1 MYRSGIPTDTI
12 CSFKPMHEQHASFSS
27 RGEKIM
33 KSNLFLFARLAIVIM
48 IAGGIIVFLT
58 TSVKNNGITTE
69 TVVETQMTD
78 VQATKEEL
86 KEGFFA
92 EDGYVRQYED
102 GDVFWE
108 WQIEDLS
115 EDAKIIV
122 MNSSMQYICVQEGHK
137 VWLINGRDNAQLIA
151 ENGEAFSYPFFEGDA
166 DGYIEVEDGVLYF
179 QRLYPFD
186 KEGRTDQDELVDGVE
201 EIIGHRGFVR
211 DGKYW
216 LLGGDALDWEV
227 ADAPVFELGD
237 NPIIRRDLERLRD
250 NDITIG
256 DFNKKYAIDP

>member
-1 MYRSGIPTDTI
+1 MR
-12 CSFKPMHEQHASFSS
+12 
-27 RGEKIM
+27 
-33 KSNLFLFARLAIVIM
+33 KSNLVLITRLAIVIM

-58 TSVKNNGITTE
+58 TLNGINATE

-166 DGYIEVEDGVLYF
+166 DGYIEIEDGVLYF

-186 KEGRTDQDELVDGVE
+186 KEGRTDQVELVDGVE
-201 EIIGHRGFVR
+201 EIIGHRGFIR

-216 LLGGDALDWEV
+216 FLGGDALDWEV

-250 NDITIG
+250 SDMTIG

>member
-1 MYRSGIPTDTI
+1 MR
-12 CSFKPMHEQHASFSS
+12 
-27 RGEKIM
+27 
-33 KSNLFLFARLAIVIM
+33 KSNLVLITRLAIVIM

-58 TSVKNNGITTE
+58 TLNGINE

-186 KEGRTDQDELVDGVE
+186 KEGRTDQVELVDGVE
-201 EIIGHRGFVR
+201 EIIGHRGFIR

-250 NDITIG
+250 NDMTIG
-256 DFNKKYAIDP
+256 DFNKKYAIGP

>member
-1 MYRSGIPTDTI
+1 MR
-12 CSFKPMHEQHASFSS
+12 
-27 RGEKIM
+27 
-33 KSNLFLFARLAIVIM
+33 KSNLVLITRLAIVIM

-58 TSVKNNGITTE
+58 TLNGINATE

-186 KEGRTDQDELVDGVE
+186 KEGQPDQVELVDGVE

-216 LLGGDALDWEV
+216 FLGGDALDWEV

-250 NDITIG
+250 NDMTIG

>member
-1 MYRSGIPTDTI
+1 MR
-12 CSFKPMHEQHASFSS
+12 
-27 RGEKIM
+27 
-33 KSNLFLFARLAIVIM
+33 KSNLVARLAIVIM
-48 IAGGIIVFLT
+48 IALGGIIVFLT
-58 TSVKNNGITTE
+58 TLVKNNGINATE
-69 TVVETQMTD
+69 TETQMTD

-115 EDAKIIV
+115 EDAEIV
-122 MNSSMQYICVQEGHK
+122 TMNSYMQYICVQEGHK

-186 KEGRTDQDELVDGVE
+186 KEGQPDQVELVDGVE

-216 LLGGDALDWEV
+216 FLGGDALDWEV

-250 NDITIG
+250 NDMTIG

>member
-1 MYRSGIPTDTI
+1 MR
-12 CSFKPMHEQHASFSS
+12 
-27 RGEKIM
+27 
-33 KSNLFLFARLAIVIM
+33 KSNLVARLAIVIM
-48 IAGGIIVFLT
+48 IALGGIIVFLT
-58 TSVKNNGITTE
+58 TVKNNGINATE

-115 EDAKIIV
+115 EDAKIII

-186 KEGRTDQDELVDGVE
+186 KEGRTDQVELVDGVE

-216 LLGGDALDWEV
+216 FLGGDALDWEV

-250 NDITIG
+250 NDTTIG

>member
-1 MYRSGIPTDTI
+1 MR
-12 CSFKPMHEQHASFSS
+12 
-27 RGEKIM
+27 
-33 KSNLFLFARLAIVIM
+33 KSNLVARLAIVIM
-48 IAGGIIVFLT
+48 IALGGIIVFLT
-58 TSVKNNGITTE
+58 TVKNNGINATE

-115 EDAKIIV
+115 EDAKIII

-186 KEGRTDQDELVDGVE
+186 KEGRTDQVELVDGVE

-216 LLGGDALDWEV
+216 FLGGDALDWEV

-250 NDITIG
+250 NDMTIG

>member
-1 MYRSGIPTDTI
+1 MR
-12 CSFKPMHEQHASFSS
+12 
-27 RGEKIM
+27 
-33 KSNLFLFARLAIVIM
+33 KSNLVLVCLAIVIM
-48 IAGGIIVFLT
+48 IAFAGIIVL
-58 TSVKNNGITTE
+58 VKNNGINATE
-69 TVVETQMTD
+69 TVAETQMTD

-108 WQIEDLS
+108 WQIEGLS
-115 EDAKIIV
+115 EDAEIV
-122 MNSSMQYICVQEGHK
+122 TMNSCMQYICVQEGHK

-186 KEGRTDQDELVDGVE
+186 KEGRLDQVELVDGVE
-201 EIIGHRGFVR
+201 EIIGHRGFVK

-216 LLGGDALDWEV
+216 FLGGDALDWEV

-250 NDITIG
+250 NDMAIG

>member
-1 MYRSGIPTDTI
+1 MR
-12 CSFKPMHEQHASFSS
+12 
-27 RGEKIM
+27 
-33 KSNLFLFARLAIVIM
+33 KSNLVLITRLAIVIM

-58 TSVKNNGITTE
+58 TLNGINATE

-186 KEGRTDQDELVDGVE
+186 KEGQPDQVELVDGVE

-216 LLGGDALDWEV
+216 FLGGDALDWEV
-227 ADAPVFELGD
+227 ADGPVFELGD

-250 NDITIG
+250 NDMAIG

>member
-1 MYRSGIPTDTI
+1 MR
-12 CSFKPMHEQHASFSS
+12 
-27 RGEKIM
+27 
-33 KSNLFLFARLAIVIM
+33 KSNLVARLAIVIM
-48 IAGGIIVFLT
+48 IALGGIIVFLT
-58 TSVKNNGITTE
+58 TVKNNGINATE

-186 KEGRTDQDELVDGVE
+186 KEGRTDQVELVDGVE

-216 LLGGDALDWEV
+216 FLGGDALDWEV

-250 NDITIG
+250 NDMTIG
-256 DFNKKYAIDP
+256 DFNKKYAINP

>member
-1 MYRSGIPTDTI
+1 MR
-12 CSFKPMHEQHASFSS
+12 
-27 RGEKIM
+27 
-33 KSNLFLFARLAIVIM
+33 KSNLVLITRLAIVIM

-58 TSVKNNGITTE
+58 TLNGINE

-179 QRLYPFD
+179 RRLYPFD
-186 KEGRTDQDELVDGVE
+186 KEGQPDQVELVDGVE

-216 LLGGDALDWEV
+216 FLGGDALDWEV

-250 NDITIG
+250 NDMTIG
-256 DFNKKYAIDP
+256 DFNKKYAIGP

>member
-1 MYRSGIPTDTI
+1 MSN
-12 CSFKPMHEQHASFSS
+12 MHPFLREVK
-27 RGEKIM
+27 KIM

-58 TSVKNNGITTE
+58 TSVKNNGITE
-69 TVVETQMTD
+69 TVVETQMAD

-102 GDVFWE
+102 GDIFWE

-122 MNSSMQYICVQEGHK
+122 MNSCMQYICVQEGHK

-186 KEGRTDQDELVDGVE
+186 KEGRTDQVELVDGVE
-201 EIIGHRGFVR
+201 EIIGHRGFIR

-216 LLGGDALDWEV
+216 FLGGDALDWEV

-250 NDITIG
+250 NGMNIG

>member
-1 MYRSGIPTDTI
+1 MR
-12 CSFKPMHEQHASFSS
+12 
-27 RGEKIM
+27 
-33 KSNLFLFARLAIVIM
+33 KSNLVARLAIVIM
-48 IAGGIIVFLT
+48 IALGGIIVFLT

-122 MNSSMQYICVQEGHK
+122 MNSCMQYICVQEGHK

-186 KEGRTDQDELVDGVE
+186 KEGRTDQVELVDGVE

-216 LLGGDALDWEV
+216 FLGGDALDWEV

-250 NDITIG
+250 NDMTIG

>member
-1 MYRSGIPTDTI
+1 MR
-12 CSFKPMHEQHASFSS
+12 
-27 RGEKIM
+27 
-33 KSNLFLFARLAIVIM
+33 KSNLVARLAIVIM
-48 IAGGIIVFLT
+48 IALGGIIVFLT
-58 TSVKNNGITTE
+58 TLLVKNNGINATE

-186 KEGRTDQDELVDGVE
+186 KEGQPDQVELVDGVE

-216 LLGGDALDWEV
+216 FLGGDALDWEV
-227 ADAPVFELGD
+227 ADVSVFELGD

-250 NDITIG
+250 NDMTIG

>member
-1 MYRSGIPTDTI
+1 MR
-12 CSFKPMHEQHASFSS
+12 
-27 RGEKIM
+27 
-33 KSNLFLFARLAIVIM
+33 KSNLDLVALVIM
-48 IAGGIIVFLT
+48 IAFAGIIVFLT
-58 TSVKNNGITTE
+58 TSVKNNDINATE
-69 TVVETQMTD
+69 VETQMTD

-186 KEGRTDQDELVDGVE
+186 KEGQPDQVELVDGVE

-216 LLGGDALDWEV
+216 FLGGDTLDWEV

-250 NDITIG
+250 NEMAIG
-256 DFNKKYAIDP
+256 DFNKKYAINP

>member
-1 MYRSGIPTDTI
+1 MR
-12 CSFKPMHEQHASFSS
+12 
-27 RGEKIM
+27 
-33 KSNLFLFARLAIVIM
+33 KSNLVARLAIVIM
-48 IAGGIIVFLT
+48 IALGGIIVFLT
-58 TSVKNNGITTE
+58 TSVKNNGINATE

-102 GDVFWE
+102 GDIFWE

-122 MNSSMQYICVQEGHK
+122 MNSCMQYICVQEGHK

-186 KEGRTDQDELVDGVE
+186 KEGRTDQVELVDGVE
-201 EIIGHRGFVR
+201 EIIGHRGFIR

-250 NDITIG
+250 NDMTIG

>member
-1 MYRSGIPTDTI
+1 MR
-12 CSFKPMHEQHASFSS
+12 
-27 RGEKIM
+27 
-33 KSNLFLFARLAIVIM
+33 KSNLDLVALVIM
-48 IAGGIIVFLT
+48 IAFAGIIVFLT
-58 TSVKNNGITTE
+58 TSVKNNDINATE
-69 TVVETQMTD
+69 VETQMTD

-186 KEGRTDQDELVDGVE
+186 KEGRTDQVELVDGVE

-216 LLGGDALDWEV
+216 FLGGDTLDWEV

-250 NDITIG
+250 NEMAIG
-256 DFNKKYAIDP
+256 DFNKKYAINP

>member
-1 MYRSGIPTDTI
+1 MYRSDIPTDTI
-12 CSFKPMHEQHASFSS
+12 CSFKPCMSNMHPFL
-27 RGEKIM
+27 RGEKM
-33 KSNLFLFARLAIVIM
+33 RKSNLVLITRLAIVIM
-48 IAGGIIVFLT
+48 IAFAGIIVFLT
-58 TSVKNNGITTE
+58 TSDINATE
-69 TVVETQMTD
+69 TVAETQMTD
-78 VQATKEEL
+78 VQAKEKPEI

-186 KEGRTDQDELVDGVE
+186 KEGQPDQVELVDGVE

-216 LLGGDALDWEV
+216 FLGGDALDWEV

>member
-1 MYRSGIPTDTI
+1 MR
-12 CSFKPMHEQHASFSS
+12 
-27 RGEKIM
+27 
-33 KSNLFLFARLAIVIM
+33 KSNLVLVALAIVIM
-48 IAGGIIVFLT
+48 IAFAGIIVLA
-58 TSVKNNGITTE
+58 KNNDINATE
-69 TVVETQMTD
+69 TVAETQMTD

-179 QRLYPFD
+179 RRLYPFD
-186 KEGRTDQDELVDGVE
+186 KEGQPDQVELVDGVE

-216 LLGGDALDWEV
+216 FLGGDALDWEV

-256 DFNKKYAIDP
+256 DFNKKYAINP

>member
-1 MYRSGIPTDTI
+1 MR
-12 CSFKPMHEQHASFSS
+12 
-27 RGEKIM
+27 
-33 KSNLFLFARLAIVIM
+33 KSNLVARLAIVIM
-48 IAGGIIVFLT
+48 IALGGIIVFLT
-58 TSVKNNGITTE
+58 TLLVKNNGINATE

-186 KEGRTDQDELVDGVE
+186 KEGQPDQVELVDGVE

-216 LLGGDALDWEV
+216 FLGGDALDWEV

-250 NDITIG
+250 NDMAIG
-256 DFNKKYAIDP
+256 DFNKKYAINP

>member
-1 MYRSGIPTDTI
+1 MR
-12 CSFKPMHEQHASFSS
+12 
-27 RGEKIM
+27 
-33 KSNLFLFARLAIVIM
+33 KSNLVLVCLAIVIM
-48 IAGGIIVFLT
+48 IAFAGIIVL
-58 TSVKNNGITTE
+58 VKNNGINATE

-115 EDAKIIV
+115 EDAKIII
-122 MNSSMQYICVQEGHK
+122 MNSYMQYICVQEGHK

-166 DGYIEVEDGVLYF
+166 DGYIEIEDGVLYF

-186 KEGRTDQDELVDGVE
+186 KEGRLDQVELVDGVE
-201 EIIGHRGFVR
+201 EIIGHRGFVK

-216 LLGGDALDWEV
+216 FLGGDALDWEV

-250 NDITIG
+250 NDMAIG

>member
-1 MYRSGIPTDTI
+1 MR
-12 CSFKPMHEQHASFSS
+12 
-27 RGEKIM
+27 
-33 KSNLFLFARLAIVIM
+33 KSNLVARLAIVIM
-48 IAGGIIVFLT
+48 IALGGIIVFLT
-58 TSVKNNGITTE
+58 TSVKNNGINATE

-102 GDVFWE
+102 GDIFWE

-122 MNSSMQYICVQEGHK
+122 MNSCMQYICVQEGHK

-179 QRLYPFD
+179 RRLYPFD
-186 KEGRTDQDELVDGVE
+186 KEGRTDQVELVDGVE
-201 EIIGHRGFVR
+201 EIIGHRGFIR

-250 NDITIG
+250 NDMTIG

>member
-1 MYRSGIPTDTI
+1 MR
-12 CSFKPMHEQHASFSS
+12 
-27 RGEKIM
+27 
-33 KSNLFLFARLAIVIM
+33 KSNLVLITRLAIVIM

-58 TSVKNNGITTE
+58 TLNGINATE

-115 EDAKIIV
+115 EDSKIIV

-186 KEGRTDQDELVDGVE
+186 KEGQPDQVELVDGVE

-216 LLGGDALDWEV
+216 FLGGDALDWEV
-227 ADAPVFELGD
+227 ANAPVFELGD

-250 NDITIG
+250 NNMAIG
-256 DFNKKYAIDP
+256 DFNKKYAIDS

>member
-1 MYRSGIPTDTI
+1 MR
-12 CSFKPMHEQHASFSS
+12 
-27 RGEKIM
+27 
-33 KSNLFLFARLAIVIM
+33 KSNLVARLAIVIM
-48 IAGGIIVFLT
+48 IALGGIIVFLT
-58 TSVKNNGITTE
+58 TLLVKNNGINATE

-166 DGYIEVEDGVLYF
+166 DGYVEVEDGVLYF

-186 KEGRTDQDELVDGVE
+186 KEGQPDQVELVDGVE

-216 LLGGDALDWEV
+216 FLGGDALDWEV
-227 ADAPVFELGD
+227 ADVPVFELGD

-250 NDITIG
+250 NDMTIG

>member
-1 MYRSGIPTDTI
+1 MR
-12 CSFKPMHEQHASFSS
+12 
-27 RGEKIM
+27 
-33 KSNLFLFARLAIVIM
+33 KSNLVLITRLAIVIM

-58 TSVKNNGITTE
+58 TLNGINATE

-186 KEGRTDQDELVDGVE
+186 KEGQPDQVELVDGVE

-216 LLGGDALDWEV
+216 LLGGDTLDWEV

-250 NDITIG
+250 NDMAIG

>member
-1 MYRSGIPTDTI
+1 MR
-12 CSFKPMHEQHASFSS
+12 
-27 RGEKIM
+27 
-33 KSNLFLFARLAIVIM
+33 KSNLVARLAIVIM

-58 TSVKNNGITTE
+58 TLNGINATE

-166 DGYIEVEDGVLYF
+166 DSYIEVEDGVLYF

-186 KEGRTDQDELVDGVE
+186 KEGRTDQVELVDGVE
-201 EIIGHRGFVR
+201 EIIGHRGFIR

-216 LLGGDALDWEV
+216 FLGGDTLDWEV

-250 NDITIG
+250 NDMIIG

>member
-1 MYRSGIPTDTI
+1 MR
-12 CSFKPMHEQHASFSS
+12 
-27 RGEKIM
+27 
-33 KSNLFLFARLAIVIM
+33 KSNLVLITRLAIVIM

-58 TSVKNNGITTE
+58 TLNGINATE

-115 EDAKIIV
+115 EDSKIIV

-186 KEGRTDQDELVDGVE
+186 KEGQPDQVELVDGVE

-216 LLGGDALDWEV
+216 FLGGDALDWEV
-227 ADAPVFELGD
+227 ANAPVFELGD

-250 NDITIG
+250 NNMAIG

>member
-1 MYRSGIPTDTI
+1 MR
-12 CSFKPMHEQHASFSS
+12 
-27 RGEKIM
+27 
-33 KSNLFLFARLAIVIM
+33 KSNLVARLAIVIM
-48 IAGGIIVFLT
+48 ITLGGIIVFLT
-58 TSVKNNGITTE
+58 TLLVKNNGINATE

-102 GDVFWE
+102 RDVFWE

-166 DGYIEVEDGVLYF
+166 DGYIEAEDGVLYF

-186 KEGRTDQDELVDGVE
+186 KEGQPDQVELVDGVE

-216 LLGGDALDWEV
+216 FLGGDALDWEV
-227 ADAPVFELGD
+227 ADVPVFELGD

-250 NDITIG
+250 NDMTIG

>member
-1 MYRSGIPTDTI
+1 MR
-12 CSFKPMHEQHASFSS
+12 
-27 RGEKIM
+27 
-33 KSNLFLFARLAIVIM
+33 KSNLVLITRLAIVIM

-58 TSVKNNGITTE
+58 TLNGTNATE

-186 KEGRTDQDELVDGVE
+186 KEGQPDQVELVDGVE

-216 LLGGDALDWEV
+216 FLGGDALDWEV

-250 NDITIG
+250 NDMTIG

>member
-1 MYRSGIPTDTI
+1 
-12 CSFKPMHEQHASFSS
+12 
-27 RGEKIM
+27 M

-58 TSVKNNGITTE
+58 TSVKNNGITE
-69 TVVETQMTD
+69 TVVETQMAD

-102 GDVFWE
+102 GDIFWE

-122 MNSSMQYICVQEGHK
+122 MNSCMQYICVQEGHK

-186 KEGRTDQDELVDGVE
+186 KEGRTDQVELVDGVE
-201 EIIGHRGFVR
+201 EIIGHRGFIR

-216 LLGGDALDWEV
+216 FLGGDALDWEV

-250 NDITIG
+250 NGMNIG

>member
-1 MYRSGIPTDTI
+1 MR
-12 CSFKPMHEQHASFSS
+12 
-27 RGEKIM
+27 
-33 KSNLFLFARLAIVIM
+33 KSNLVLVCLAIVIM
-48 IAGGIIVFLT
+48 IAFAGIIVL
-58 TSVKNNGITTE
+58 VKNNGINATE
-69 TVVETQMTD
+69 TVVETQTTD

-108 WQIEDLS
+108 WQIEGLS
-115 EDAKIIV
+115 EDAEIV
-122 MNSSMQYICVQEGHK
+122 TMNSCMQYICVQEGHK

-179 QRLYPFD
+179 QRLYPLD
-186 KEGRTDQDELVDGVE
+186 KEGRPDQVELVDGVE
-201 EIIGHRGFVR
+201 EIIGHRGFVK

-216 LLGGDALDWEV
+216 FLGGDALDWEV

-250 NDITIG
+250 NDMAIG

>member
-1 MYRSGIPTDTI
+1 
-12 CSFKPMHEQHASFSS
+12 
-27 RGEKIM
+27 M
-33 KSNLFLFARLAIVIM
+33 KSNLVLIARLAIVIM
-48 IAGGIIVFLT
+48 IALGGIIVFLT
-58 TSVKNNGITTE
+58 TLLVKNNGATE

-137 VWLINGRDNAQLIA
+137 VWLVNGHDNAQLIA

-186 KEGRTDQDELVDGVE
+186 KEGQPDQVELVDGVE

-216 LLGGDALDWEV
+216 FLGGDALDWEV

-250 NDITIG
+250 NDMTIG
-256 DFNKKYAIDP
+256 DFNKKYAIGP

>member
-1 MYRSGIPTDTI
+1 MR
-12 CSFKPMHEQHASFSS
+12 
-27 RGEKIM
+27 
-33 KSNLFLFARLAIVIM
+33 KSNLVARLAIVIM
-48 IAGGIIVFLT
+48 IALGGIIVFLT
-58 TSVKNNGITTE
+58 TLLVKNNGINATE
-69 TVVETQMTD
+69 TVVETQMTE

-122 MNSSMQYICVQEGHK
+122 MNSNMQYICVQEGHK

-166 DGYIEVEDGVLYF
+166 DGYIEAEDGVLYF

-186 KEGRTDQDELVDGVE
+186 KEGQPDQVELVDGVE

-216 LLGGDALDWEV
+216 FLGGDALDWEV
-227 ADAPVFELGD
+227 ADVPVFELGD

-250 NDITIG
+250 NDMTIG

>member
-1 MYRSGIPTDTI
+1 MR
-12 CSFKPMHEQHASFSS
+12 
-27 RGEKIM
+27 
-33 KSNLFLFARLAIVIM
+33 KSNLVARLAIVIM
-48 IAGGIIVFLT
+48 IALGGIIVFLT
-58 TSVKNNGITTE
+58 TLLVKNNGINAT

-186 KEGRTDQDELVDGVE
+186 KEGQPDQVELVDGVE

-216 LLGGDALDWEV
+216 FLGGDALDWEV

-250 NDITIG
+250 KDMTIG

>member
-1 MYRSGIPTDTI
+1 MR
-12 CSFKPMHEQHASFSS
+12 
-27 RGEKIM
+27 
-33 KSNLFLFARLAIVIM
+33 KSVIATATVIM
-48 IAGGIIVFLT
+48 IAGGIILT
-58 TSVKNNGITTE
+58 TLVKTNGINAT

-78 VQATKEEL
+78 VQATNEEL
-86 KEGFFA
+86 KEGMLA

-186 KEGRTDQDELVDGVE
+186 KEGRTDQVELVDGVE
-201 EIIGHRGFVR
+201 EIIGHRGFIR

-216 LLGGDALDWEV
+216 FLGGDALDWEV

-250 NDITIG
+250 NDMTIG

>member
-1 MYRSGIPTDTI
+1 MR
-12 CSFKPMHEQHASFSS
+12 
-27 RGEKIM
+27 
-33 KSNLFLFARLAIVIM
+33 KSNLVARFAIVIM
-48 IAGGIIVFLT
+48 IALGGIIVFLT
-58 TSVKNNGITTE
+58 TSVKNNGINATE
-69 TVVETQMTD
+69 TVVETQTTD
-78 VQATKEEL
+78 VQSTIEEL

-166 DGYIEVEDGVLYF
+166 DGYIKVEDGVLYF

-186 KEGRTDQDELVDGVE
+186 KEGQPDQVELVDGVE

-216 LLGGDALDWEV
+216 FLGGDALDWEV
-227 ADAPVFELGD
+227 ADVPVFELGD
-237 NPIIRRDLERLRD
+237 NPIIRRDLERLCD
-250 NDITIG
+250 NDMTIG

>member
-1 MYRSGIPTDTI
+1 MR
-12 CSFKPMHEQHASFSS
+12 
-27 RGEKIM
+27 
-33 KSNLFLFARLAIVIM
+33 KSNLVLITRLAIVIM
-48 IAGGIIVFLT
+48 IAFAGIIVFLT
-58 TSVKNNGITTE
+58 TFGINATE
-69 TVVETQMTD
+69 VVETQMTD

-186 KEGRTDQDELVDGVE
+186 KEGQPDQVELVDGVE

-216 LLGGDALDWEV
+216 FLGGDALDWEV

-250 NDITIG
+250 NDMTIG

>member
-1 MYRSGIPTDTI
+1 MR
-12 CSFKPMHEQHASFSS
+12 
-27 RGEKIM
+27 
-33 KSNLFLFARLAIVIM
+33 KSNLVARLAIVIM
-48 IAGGIIVFLT
+48 ITLGGIIVFLT
-58 TSVKNNGITTE
+58 TLLVKNNGINATE

-102 GDVFWE
+102 RDVFWE

-166 DGYIEVEDGVLYF
+166 DGYIEAEDGVLYL

-186 KEGRTDQDELVDGVE
+186 KEGQPDQVELVDGVE

-216 LLGGDALDWEV
+216 FLGGDALDWEV
-227 ADAPVFELGD
+227 ADVPVFELGD

-250 NDITIG
+250 NDMTIG

>member
-1 MYRSGIPTDTI
+1 MR
-12 CSFKPMHEQHASFSS
+12 
-27 RGEKIM
+27 
-33 KSNLFLFARLAIVIM
+33 KSNLVARLAIVIM
-48 IAGGIIVFLT
+48 IALGGIIVFLT
-58 TSVKNNGITTE
+58 TLLVKNNGINATE

-186 KEGRTDQDELVDGVE
+186 KEGQPDQVELVDGVE

-216 LLGGDALDWEV
+216 FLGGDALDWEV

-250 NDITIG
+250 NDTAIG

>member
-1 MYRSGIPTDTI
+1 MR
-12 CSFKPMHEQHASFSS
+12 
-27 RGEKIM
+27 
-33 KSNLFLFARLAIVIM
+33 KSNLVARLAIVIM
-48 IAGGIIVFLT
+48 IALGGIIVFLT
-58 TSVKNNGITTE
+58 TLLVKNNGINATE

-179 QRLYPFD
+179 RRLYPFD
-186 KEGRTDQDELVDGVE
+186 KEGQPDQVELVDGVE

-216 LLGGDALDWEV
+216 FLGGDALDWEV

-250 NDITIG
+250 NDMTIG